1 MRFFILLSFFIYS
14 IVSSAQVLDR
24 DIVVNN
30 VDKVTSDHAFLD
42 GDLLSFK
49 IKPDSKENY
58 NLDWELCIE
67 LQDNRFAPLMK
78 ESVTNDSFYFT
89 ITPSLF
95 KQNDLIYR
103 RIESSK
109 DSSIYYHAVI
119 FLYNKSVV
127 VDSMSI
133 FVNVLPSIPKIIRS
147 NLEGTFNY
155 EQCCYNDQ
163 AKLTVSFTSHSMD
176 ECFLVRIQSTKDSLF
191 LNTFPEDYTL
201 VYIPINFADNDS
213 GYSIQ
218 YNEAD
223 WGQYYKIMSLN
234 KYGSVFSMDTIHTT
248 ELINDSN
255 VISAIEHFNQST
267 NIKSLNYD
275 AVYHIISYKNNNI
288 YINTNSGFGI
298 PIKIFSPEGHLVLSA
313 TISNCIDISF
323 LPKGLYYVKALLTT
337 GKYVS
342 CKIIKK

>member
-1 MRFFILLSFFIYS
+1 
-14 IVSSAQVLDR
+14 
-24 DIVVNN
+24 
-30 VDKVTSDHAFLD
+30 
-42 GDLLSFK
+42 
-49 IKPDSKENY
+49 
-58 NLDWELCIE
+58 
-67 LQDNRFAPLMK
+67 
-78 ESVTNDSFYFT
+78 
-89 ITPSLF
+89 
-95 KQNDLIYR
+95 
-103 RIESSK
+103 
-109 DSSIYYHAVI
+109 
-119 FLYNKSVV
+119 
-127 VDSMSI
+127 MSI

-201 VYIPINFADNDS
+201 VYIPINFVDNDS

-342 CKIIKK
+342 CKIIKI